1 MRVDRRT
8 VVALFLLLLAAASLV
23 LGAGCAGRPESPKV
37 VLLGIDG
44 MDWQIAE
51 PLIEEGRL
59 PNIAAILERGVK
71 VDLRSIGPEMK
82 SPIIWTSIATG
93 KTSQKHGIND
103 FLDDARLFNSS
114 GWQARAV
121 WDILGEHGYTVGV
134 VNWWLSWPARTVN
147 GYMVTERIVYTAAD
161 GYPEVPDVTA
171 PPKLALELAPYTRTV
186 STTPN
191 SELAPFLGGDTW
203 DAPDDPTVV
212 EGVESFRGILVAD
225 QTVLDVS
232 KYLIESREQPDFLA
246 VYFQGLDVTCH
257 RYWGEWDPTS
267 IDIRMSDELIGTFDE
282 LIPRYYERIDAAIGE
297 IMDAV
302 DENSTFI
309 ICSDHGFKGPFR
321 SREGIRLGIWMH
333 REIGVLAAAGPGI
346 AQLPGRVNGS
356 VFDITPTLL
365 ALYNIPIGRDMDGFV
380 LNEILEE
387 DFMSSRP
394 VSYIPSHEDGRLAE
408 SDDDGESVESD
419 ESVESA
425 VDEAIKEKLRSL
437 GYIE

>member
-1 MRVDRRT
+1 
-8 VVALFLLLLAAASLV
+8 
-23 LGAGCAGRPESPKV
+23 
-37 VLLGIDG
+37 
-44 MDWQIAE
+44 
-51 PLIEEGRL
+51 
-59 PNIAAILERGVK
+59 
-71 VDLRSIGPEMK
+71 
-82 SPIIWTSIATG
+82 
-93 KTSQKHGIND
+93 
-103 FLDDARLFNSS
+103 
-114 GWQARAV
+114 
-121 WDILGEHGYTVGV
+121 
-134 VNWWLSWPARTVN
+134 
-147 GYMVTERIVYTAAD
+147 
-161 GYPEVPDVTA
+161 
-171 PPKLALELAPYTRTV
+171 
-186 STTPN
+186 
-191 SELAPFLGGDTW
+191 
-203 DAPDDPTVV
+203 
-212 EGVESFRGILVAD
+212 
-225 QTVLDVS
+225 
-232 KYLIESREQPDFLA
+232 
-246 VYFQGLDVTCH
+246 
-257 RYWGEWDPTS
+257 
-267 IDIRMSDELIGTFDE
+267 
-282 LIPRYYERIDAAIGE
+282 
-297 IMDAV
+297 MDAV